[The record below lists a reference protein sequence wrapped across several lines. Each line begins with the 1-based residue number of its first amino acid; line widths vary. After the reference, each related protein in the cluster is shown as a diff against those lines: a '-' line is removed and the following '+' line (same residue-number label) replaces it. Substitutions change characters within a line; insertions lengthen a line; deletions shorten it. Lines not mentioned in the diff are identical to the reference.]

1 MSYHNRRVDRI
12 MFRNPVSPD
21 WYNPVQPWMCPGC
34 KRECGYKHCPRC
46 PFIQC
51 PLHKDFQL
59 RETPIPANRYNM
71 QPCSY
76 CGMHGCQC
84 GALNMFSSQLLE
96 MRNRKMRERREAMT
110 QFFVFLMIVFF
121 VVIFV
126 TCMLQTK

>member
-12 MFRNPVSPD
+12 MFRNPVAPD
-21 WYNPVQPWMCPGC
+21 WYNPVQSWTCPGC
-34 KRECGYKHCPRC
+34 KRECAYNRC

-59 RETPIPANRYNM
+59 RETPMPPNRYNM
-71 QPCSY
+71 RPCSY

-84 GALNMFSSQLLE
+84 GALNMFSTQLLEMRE

-121 VVIFV
+121 VVIFI